1 MSRKDLAI
9 LLSVAAVF
17 GASFLFIRVAAPVIG
32 PLPVSAGRVALGALV
47 PLVLIAVSRQRLLA
61 ELRGRYR
68 DLFVV
73 GFLLAALPFT
83 LFAVAELRLPAS
95 LAAVL
100 NATTPIWGIVVA
112 RVWLGQAATG
122 RRVLGG
128 AVGLAGVAAAV
139 GLGTLPLDGVT
150 LAATGAC
157 LLASLSYALGSVWTS
172 RRLGGTPPLVLAAG
186 QQISATMLLAAPVT
200 VAGTAH
206 PPTAKAVAAVAALG
220 LVCTG
225 LAFVLW
231 FRLLARVGP
240 VAAVTVTLLAPVFG
254 VLWGALLLDEP
265 VTPGLVAG
273 MAAVLAGV
281 YLIVGKPPAPSAGGG
296 APGPLDRAGEGG
308 DQRVHVG
315 AGGGVPQREAEG

>member
-1 MSRKDLAI
+1 MARKDLAI
-9 LLSVAAVF
+9 LLTVAAVF
-17 GASFLFIRVAAPVIG
+17 GASFLFIRVASPVLG
-32 PLPVSAGRVALGALV
+32 PFPVSAGRVVLGALV
-47 PLVLIAVSRQRLLA
+47 PLALLAVTRQRLVA

-68 DLFVV
+68 DLLVV
-73 GFLLAALPFT
+73 GFLLAAFPFT
-83 LFAVAELRLPAS
+83 LFAAAELRLPAS

-100 NATTPIWGIVVA
+100 NATTPIWGILVA
-112 RVWLGQAATG
+112 RIWLGQPATA
-122 RRVLGG
+122 RRLLGG

-139 GLGTLPLDGVT
+139 GLGTLPLDAGT

-157 LLASLSYALGSVWTS
+157 LVASLSYAVGSVWTS
-172 RRLGGTPPLVLAAG
+172 RRLGGTPPYVLAAG
-186 QQISATMLLAAPVT
+186 QQIGAAVLLAGPVT

-206 PPTAKAVAAVAALG
+206 APTAKALAAVAALG
-220 LVCTG
+220 VVCTG

-254 VLWGALLLDEP
+254 VLWGAALLDEP

-281 YLIVGKPPAPSAGGG
+281 YLIVSTPRPPA
-296 APGPLDRAGEGG
+296 DRPPMRPIAA
-308 DQRVHVG
+308 RARSRH
-315 AGGGVPQREAEG
+315 ASSSTM

>member
-17 GASFLFIRVAAPVIG
+17 GASFLFIRVASPVLG

-47 PLVLIAVSRQRLLA
+47 PVALIVVTRQRRRLA
-61 ELRGRYR
+61 PELRGRYR
-68 DLFVV
+68 DLLVV

-100 NATTPIWGIVVA
+100 NATTPIWGILVA
-112 RVWLGQAATG
+112 RVWLGQAATA
-122 RRVLGG
+122 RRLLGG

-139 GLGTLPLDGVT
+139 GLGTLPLDAGT

-157 LLASLSYALGSVWTS
+157 LVASLSYAVGSVWTA

-186 QQISATMLLAAPVT
+186 QQIGAAVLLAAPVT

-206 PPTAKAVAAVAALG
+206 PPTAKAVAAVVALG

-254 VLWGALLLDEP
+254 VAWGALLLDEP

-281 YLIVGKPPAPSAGGG
+281 YLIVAVPKAPPAPA
-296 APGPLDRAGEGG
+296 APAVSGRAR
-308 DQRVHVG
+308 QVV
-315 AGGGVPQREAEG
+315 